1 MELTANTVVA
11 SNSGCYAVEIKMH
24 YPKAKRWVTVTY
36 RKEGSA
42 YLYLYGNTDDS
53 EEKIKKYLEEN

>member
-1 MELTANTVVA
+1 MGLSANTIVA
-11 SNSGCYAVEIKMH
+11 SKSGQFAVELKMH
-24 YPKAKRWVTVTY
+24 DLKSKRWVTVTY

-42 YLYLYGNTDDS
+42 YIYLFGNMDDK